1 MKLVKFPLVPFSIF
15 FAIGIAAE
23 YSVHFSGL
31 SLVLSFLGLLLI
43 LLLLSRKTN
52 KELTQNPF
60 FGIVTYLLALFLG
73 MLTFFVHADE
83 NESNY
88 YGKHHFEELNSI
100 RAIVTTSL
108 KTNFK
113 YNKYFIEIQTFND
126 TIASGK
132 MLLYVSKSNKKLS
145 AGEEIYL
152 NAAIYPI
159 PKAFNP
165 YQFDYAKYLEK
176 QDIKHQIY
184 AAKNQLI
191 SVQIHKNVDYF
202 MENLRNILSS
212 SFEIHHFDATT
223 KAIIDALLLGQR
235 VTLDQETIA
244 DYSNA
249 GVIHILAIS
258 GLHISILYVFI
269 LFLLKPLRKIRFG
282 KELELVL
289 ILLFLWFFALLT
301 GLPASV
307 VRAVTLFS
315 FISIGVYFNQSKS
328 IYNAIAVSALLL
340 LLFAPKMLFDIG
352 FQLSYAAVIAIVL
365 FQPFYKKIYFTENK
379 IVRYFL
385 DTISVS
391 LAAQLGVLPLT
402 LYYFNQF
409 PLLFLAANLVIIPLS
424 TVILVGGLMVLF
436 FNFTI
441 PMVALFLGKCLNFC
455 VEIMNVYIHWIAA
468 FENAVIT
475 SISFS
480 GLLVAFLYVCIGFF
494 TYWMYHRTAQN
505 FKYIAI
511 SLFVFQLIY
520 LGTKLSEN
528 TSDEFLVLNTKSDAI
543 IIKEK
548 QVLQA
553 FTNHF
558 EANKE
563 AISNYKRGTF
573 TDSLGVF
580 PMQNVYF
587 QSGKKI
593 LVVDS
598 LGIYKTSIPPDIV
611 ILTENPKINLKR
623 LLATFRPNLIIATK
637 NNYKNSVKLWQTTCN
652 KEKIP
657 FHAIAEKGY
666 YLLK

>member
-1 MKLVKFPLVPFSIF
+1 LKLVKFPLVPITIF
-15 FAIGIAAE
+15 FAIGIVIE
-23 YSVHFSGL
+23 YYAKISGV
-31 SLVLSFLGLLLI
+31 SLVLSFLGI
-43 LLLLSRKTN
+43 LFVFLFLYRKAK
-52 KELTQNPF
+52 KELLQKPF
-60 FGIVTYLLALFLG
+60 LGMATYVLALLLG

-83 NESNY
+83 NKSNY
-88 YGKHHFEELNSI
+88 YGKNNFEALNSI

-108 KTNFK
+108 KPNSK
-113 YNKYFIEIQTFND
+113 YNKYFIEIQTFNN

-132 MLLYVSKSNKKLS
+132 MLLYVSKSNKKLL
-145 AGEEIYL
+145 AGEEL
-152 NAAIYPI
+152 FLQAAIYPI

-165 YQFDYAKYLEK
+165 YQFDYANYLEK

-191 SVQIHKNVDYF
+191 SVQIHKNIDYF
-202 MENLRNILSS
+202 MENLRNKLSS

-269 LFLLKPLRKIRFG
+269 LFLVKPLRNIRFG
-282 KELELVL
+282 KELELLFVL
-289 ILLFLWFFALLT
+289 VFLWFFALLT

-315 FISIGVYFNQSKS
+315 FISIGAYFNQSKS

-340 LLFAPKMLFDIG
+340 LLFAPKMIFDIG
-352 FQLSYAAVIAIVL
+352 FQLSYAAVIAIVV
-365 FQPFYKKIYFTENK
+365 FQPFYKKFYFTENK

-409 PLLFLAANLVIIPLS
+409 PMLFLAANLVIIPLS
-424 TVILVGGLMVLF
+424 TVILVGGIVVLF

-441 PMVALFLGKCLNFC
+441 PIVALFLGKWLSFC
-455 VEIMNVYIHWIAA
+455 IEIMNVYIHWIAS
-468 FENAVIT
+468 FENAVIA

-480 GLLVAFLYVCIGFF
+480 GLLVVFLYLCIGFF

-505 FKYIAI
+505 FKYIVM
-511 SLFVFQLIY
+511 SLFIFQLVY
-520 LGTKLSEN
+520 FGTKLSEN

-573 TDSLGVF
+573 TDSIGVF

-598 LGIYKTSIPPDIV
+598 LGIYKTTIPPDIV

-637 NNYKNSVKLWQTTCN
+637 NNYKNAVKLWQATCA

-657 FHAIAEKGY
+657 FHAISEKGY